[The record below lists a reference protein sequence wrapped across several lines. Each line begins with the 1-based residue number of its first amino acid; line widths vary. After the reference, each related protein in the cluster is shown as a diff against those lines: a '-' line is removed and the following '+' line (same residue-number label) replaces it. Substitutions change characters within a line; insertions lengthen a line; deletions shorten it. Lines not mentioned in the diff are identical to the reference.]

1 MRDTFAALTA
11 MLVRLV
17 PLATRPGVHPRRN
30 EVFLLE
36 LLRMANQRHVLTDA
50 YVPRTPCLE
59 VPNRPEPPMV
69 HNVLGAAVAPKA
81 LKPPSWPRR
90 HGCRAALAQ
99 RNDEMGTPPR
109 S

>member
-1 MRDTFAALTA
+1 MKWAGMPHAGH
-11 MLVRLV
+11 VRGIDCDGWYGLV
-17 PLATRPGVHPRRN
+17 PLAARPGVHPRRN

-69 HNVLGAAVAPKA
+69 HNVLG
-81 LKPPSWPRR
+81 L
-90 HGCRAALAQ
+90 
-99 RNDEMGTPPR
+99 R
-109 S
+109 SPQKR